1 MVNLGNGGVLGLQFL
16 LAAAQ
21 FADVTAQHD
30 TTHATIGVHQRQRA
44 HGHRGFVGVQFGIH
58 RGFAAQ
64 YQWQRFQ
71 HRIVLM
77 QQFGADLA
85 QILPLHGADRSQTTE
100 TADGVR
106 RRVSD
111 DAVDGEHDEA
121 IRHTCVMALV
131 HNRVTVRELAAR
143 NHLIQLF
150 AGADAFG
157 LITAVRFACG
167 HVGLADHQA
176 KRLAIM
182 THRGVHV
189 ADLGLA
195 DRTQFRGAEHRFG
208 VHGRVKLGA
217 QGFRDDVADHI
228 LGSQTHHRGRTAL
241 LGNDVLALAV
251 LQD

>member
-1 MVNLGNGGVLGLQFL
+1 
-16 LAAAQ
+16 
-21 FADVTAQHD
+21 
-30 TTHATIGVHQRQRA
+30 
-44 HGHRGFVGVQFGIH
+44 
-58 RGFAAQ
+58 
-64 YQWQRFQ
+64 
-71 HRIVLM
+71 
-77 QQFGADLA
+77 
-85 QILPLHGADRSQTTE
+85 
-100 TADGVR
+100 
-106 RRVSD
+106 
-111 DAVDGEHDEA
+111 
-121 IRHTCVMALV
+121 MALV

-182 THRGVHV
+182 THRRIHI
-189 ADLGLA
+189 AHRGLA
-195 DRTQFRGAEHRFG
+195 HSAEHRRTEHRFA